1 MVLSMQFS
9 PERLQE
15 LIQIHKDECGEEL
28 TVEEASE
35 MGARLVE
42 LFTLL
47 ARPLPSERAAR
58 EGKATPP
65 SAPDSPVPPSQQPH

>member
-1 MVLSMQFS
+1 MPSMQFS

-15 LIQIHKDECGEEL
+15 LIQIHKEEHDEDL
-28 TVEEASE
+28 TIDEASE

-47 ARPLPSERAAR
+47 AQPLPSERAAR
-58 EGKATPP
+58 EGKATQPP
-65 SAPDSPVPPSQQPH
+65 SPDSSAPSSQ